1 MCNSINNTLIFDA
14 FIRSKKKDKLTLEYV
29 LMSFSE
35 LQTFY
40 SNLLKY
46 ELKITKA

>member
-14 FIRSKKKDKLTLEYV
+14 FIRRMKKDKLTLEYV
-29 LMSFSE
+29 LRSFFV

-40 SNLLKY
+40 SNLL
-46 ELKITKA
+46 TAD